1 MSDLLPYRYFAAPYA
16 FSTYSTVSRTCDLC
30 GSYEP
35 GYGGPFA
42 GGRSGEPKVAHVC
55 EDCMRLGKLASRGL
69 AANHGNRT
77 ALRDQLRDR
86 FRDAP
91 GDQLMSLVAQRTA
104 ELEHR
109 TPPLVS
115 WQSLV
120 WPAHCG
126 DYCRYLKEAGRSDL
140 VLLAPDRDGRAFLAA
155 HGHGIAG
162 PDHANELWEGIR
174 PDAPSNIAVAY
185 ATGVYLFRC
194 LECTRHVILWDR
206 ESDTH
211 G

>member
-1 MSDLLPYRYFAAPYA
+1 MSDLLLYRYFAGPYA
-16 FSTYSTVSRTCDLC
+16 FSTYSPVSRTCDLC

-42 GGRSGEPKVAHVC
+42 GGRRDEPKVAHVC

-69 AANHGNRT
+69 AANLGNRI
-77 ALRDQLRDR
+77 ALRDQLSDR
-86 FRDAP
+86 FRNAP
-91 GDQLMSLVAQRTA
+91 RDQLMSLVAQRTA

-115 WQSLV
+115 WQPLV

-162 PDHANELWEGIR
+162 PDHANELWGRIR

-194 LECTRHVILWDR
+194 LECARHVILWDR
-206 ESDTH
+206 D
-211 G
+211 